1 MKTDFSIDINR
12 KVELQDEIIK
22 NFEEEKI
29 KLLNTIESLE
39 FEKGFDKEMN
49 HNAFDTAKALIQTM
63 EKQIHELS
71 TATNDI
77 NRLKEQYKRSLE
89 QAEKLKN
96 NYQIAID
103 TIISEI
109 RTDLSMD
116 NKQDKKRK
124 IALLNRLKGRK

>member
-12 KVELQDEIIK
+12 KVELQSEIIK

-29 KLLNTIESLE
+29 KLLNTIETLE

-77 NRLKEQYKRSLE
+77 NRLKEQYKRCLE

-103 TIISEI
+103 AIVSEI

>member
-77 NRLKEQYKRSLE
+77 NRLKEQYKRCLE

-109 RTDLSMD
+109 KTDLSMD

-124 IALLNRLKGRK
+124 IALLNRLKVRK

>member
-1 MKTDFSIDINR
+1 MKTYFSIDINR
-12 KVELQDEIIK
+12 KVELQNEIIK
-22 NFEEEKI
+22 NFEEEKT

-77 NRLKEQYKRSLE
+77 NQLKEQYERCLE
-89 QAEKLKN
+89 QAIELKS
-96 NYQIAID
+96 NYQNAID
-103 TIISEI
+103 TLVSEI
-109 RTDLSMD
+109 REELSME
-116 NKQDKKRK
+116 NKQDKRRK
-124 IALLNRLKGRK
+124 IALLDRLKGRN

>member
-12 KVELQDEIIK
+12 KVELQSEIIK

-77 NRLKEQYKRSLE
+77 NRLKEQYKRCLE

>member
-12 KVELQDEIIK
+12 KVELQSEIIK

-63 EKQIHELS
+63 EKQIHELN
-71 TATNDI
+71 TAKNDI
-77 NRLKEQYKRSLE
+77 NRLKEQYKRCLE

-103 TIISEI
+103 AIVSEI

-116 NKQDKKRK
+116 NKQDKKCK

>member
-22 NFEEEKI
+22 NFEEEKT
-29 KLLNTIESLE
+29 KLLSTIESLE

-77 NRLKEQYKRSLE
+77 NQLKEQYERCLE
-89 QAEKLKN
+89 QAIELKS
-96 NYQIAID
+96 NYQNAID
-103 TIISEI
+103 TLVSEI
-109 RTDLSMD
+109 REELSME
-116 NKQDKKRK
+116 NKQDKRRK
-124 IALLNRLKGRK
+124 IALLDRLKGRN

>member
-77 NRLKEQYKRSLE
+77 NRLKEQYKRCLE

-103 TIISEI
+103 TIVSEI

-124 IALLNRLKGRK
+124 IALLNRLKVRK

>member
-77 NRLKEQYKRSLE
+77 NRLKEQYKRCLE

-103 TIISEI
+103 AIVSEI

>member
-12 KVELQDEIIK
+12 KVELQNEIIK
-22 NFEEEKI
+22 NFEEEKT

-77 NRLKEQYKRSLE
+77 NQLKEQYERCLE
-89 QAEKLKN
+89 QAIELKS
-96 NYQIAID
+96 NYQNAID
-103 TIISEI
+103 TLVSEI
-109 RTDLSMD
+109 REELSME
-116 NKQDKKRK
+116 NKQDKRRK
-124 IALLNRLKGRK
+124 IALLDRLKGRN

>member
-1 MKTDFSIDINR
+1 MNR
-12 KVELQDEIIK
+12 KGELQSEIIK

-29 KLLNTIESLE
+29 KLLNTIETLE
-39 FEKGFDKEMN
+39 FEKGCDKEMN

-77 NRLKEQYKRSLE
+77 NRLKEQYKRCLE

-103 TIISEI
+103 AIVSEI

>member
-63 EKQIHELS
+63 EKQIHELN
-71 TATNDI
+71 TAKNDI
-77 NRLKEQYKRSLE
+77 NRLKEQYKRCLE

-96 NYQIAID
+96 NYQTAID
-103 TIISEI
+103 TIVSEI

-124 IALLNRLKGRK
+124 IALLNGLKGRK

>member
-77 NRLKEQYKRSLE
+77 NRLKEQYKRCLE

-96 NYQIAID
+96 NYQIVID
-103 TIISEI
+103 TIVSEI

>member
-12 KVELQDEIIK
+12 KVELQSEIIK

-29 KLLNTIESLE
+29 KLLNTIETLE

-77 NRLKEQYKRSLE
+77 NRLKEQYKKCLE

-103 TIISEI
+103 AIVSEI
-109 RTDLSMD
+109 RTDPSMD

>member
-12 KVELQDEIIK
+12 KVELQSEIIK

-29 KLLNTIESLE
+29 KLLNTIETLE

-77 NRLKEQYKRSLE
+77 NRLKEQYKKCLE

-103 TIISEI
+103 AIVSEI